1 MDFDRLL
8 CYLLNSTVIN
18 FKNWRTAHA
27 AFRNFCF
34 LQETE
39 IFVFYGEQK
48 SNKGCQNIMITLT
61 KLNGTKFVLN
71 CDLIETIQENPD
83 TTIRLSNGNVY
94 IVKEPSD
101 MIVDLTAEYRRGILS
116 GILSDNK

>member
-1 MDFDRLL
+1 
-8 CYLLNSTVIN
+8 
-18 FKNWRTAHA
+18 
-27 AFRNFCF
+27 
-34 LQETE
+34 
-39 IFVFYGEQK
+39 
-48 SNKGCQNIMITLT
+48 MITLT

-101 MIVDLTAEYRRGILS
+101 MIVHLTSDYRKGVLS
-116 GILSDNK
+116 GILNPDK

>member
-1 MDFDRLL
+1 M
-8 CYLLNSTVIN
+8 TEE
-18 FKNWRTAHA
+18 A
-27 AFRNFCF
+27 AELFSDSSAASPV
-34 LQETE
+34 LYKK
-39 IFVFYGEQK
+39 ILK
-48 SNKGCQNIMITLT
+48 KGCQNIMITLT

-101 MIVDLTAEYRRGILS
+101 MVVDLTTEFRRGILS
-116 GILSDNK
+116 DILNVNK

>member
-1 MDFDRLL
+1 
-8 CYLLNSTVIN
+8 
-18 FKNWRTAHA
+18 
-27 AFRNFCF
+27 
-34 LQETE
+34 
-39 IFVFYGEQK
+39 
-48 SNKGCQNIMITLT
+48 MITLT

-101 MIVDLTAEYRRGILS
+101 MVVNLTTEFRRGILS
-116 GILSDNK
+116 DILNVSK

>member
-1 MDFDRLL
+1 
-8 CYLLNSTVIN
+8 
-18 FKNWRTAHA
+18 
-27 AFRNFCF
+27 
-34 LQETE
+34 
-39 IFVFYGEQK
+39 
-48 SNKGCQNIMITLT
+48 MITLT

-101 MIVDLTAEYRRGILS
+101 MVIDLTTEFRRGILS
-116 GILSDNK
+116 GILNVEK